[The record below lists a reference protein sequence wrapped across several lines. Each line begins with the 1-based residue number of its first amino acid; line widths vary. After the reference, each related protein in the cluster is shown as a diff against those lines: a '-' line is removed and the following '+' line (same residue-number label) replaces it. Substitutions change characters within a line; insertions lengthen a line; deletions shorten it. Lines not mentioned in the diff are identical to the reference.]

1 MPGLRHDEAMTTADV
16 ARPRPRAFWADAR
29 FLLGVVLIV
38 ASIAGVWLVVAA
50 ARQTT
55 PVFAAAHTL
64 VPGDVVAAD
73 DLRVVDVALGG
84 AGDVYATPATLEP
97 GAVAVRTIEAGEL
110 VPLTAV
116 GDAATAATTTISLR
130 SAGEVPAA
138 VTTGTVVEVW
148 AAPQLERGEYDTPR
162 ILVPAATVVSV
173 ARDDSMMGTAGTA
186 LELVID
192 RAAVADTLAAVAD
205 DARLSVV
212 PTAGSGR

>member
-1 MPGLRHDEAMTTADV
+1 MTAADV

-50 ARQTT
+50 ARQTA
-55 PVFAAAHTL
+55 PVFAAAHTI
-64 VPGDVVAAD
+64 VPGDPVTAA
-73 DLRVVDVALGG
+73 DLRVVEVALGS
-84 AGDVYATPATLEP
+84 AGEVYAGPATLEP

-116 GDAATAATTTISLR
+116 GTADQAATTTVSVR
-130 SAGEVPAA
+130 STGEVPRA
-138 VTTGTVVEVW
+138 VATGSVVEVW

-162 ILVPAATVVSV
+162 ILVPSATVVSV
-173 ARDDSMMGTAGTA
+173 TRDDSMMGTAGTA

-192 RAAVADTLAAVAD
+192 RSAVADTLAAVAA

-212 PTAGSGR
+212 PTVGGGR